1 MTDNKELKRLAAAI
15 ESCTS
20 IPEEDEAAWMRRT
33 TGRAVGELLEELENF
48 KVEVPKWTEREIK
61 LIAENDLLKANFKNF
76 HRSLCERFGYYHD
89 DIDWQRDQASL
100 EEHIAAQFG
109 HVSAENSSL
118 RGQMEAVQRGAGQLA
133 DENACAKMRIKE
145 LDLLFGRYLLG
156 MRAAV
161 IDEEC
166 GGHGMKW
173 IYNGLRGPG
182 ELPPEGETDAQAYFD
197 REIVAVEKGM
207 EEVLAF
213 HDARLA
219 IQGKVVKP

>member
-1 MTDNKELKRLAAAI
+1 MTDYAELKRLAEDVNNNFPEKEDLWNMVCTPTVALDLIADL
-15 ESCTS
+15 ESLKAE
-20 IPEEDEAAWMRRT
+20 IP
-33 TGRAVGELLEELENF
+33 G
-48 KVEVPKWTEREIK
+48 WTERELL
-61 LIAENDLLKANFKNF
+61 LITENERLKADFKNF

-89 DIDWQRDQASL
+89 DIDWQRDQVSL

-118 RGQMEAVQRGAGQLA
+118 RSQMEAVQRGAGQLA

-173 IYNGLRGPG
+173 IYNALRGPG
-182 ELPPEGETDAQAYFD
+182 ELPSEDETDAQAYFD
-197 REIVAVEKGM
+197 REIVAVDKGM

-219 IQGKVVKP
+219 IQGKVVQP